1 MKSVRPY
8 LQEAKDEI
16 VGRYRQSGLLQKKF
30 CERPDVPITTVTLR
44 KWLKQDEAGRSGS
57 VLQKTKHQPASD
69 MNIVCY
75 NVGSQSGSR
84 SGARNGEGLSL
95 EEMVLFQQQVH
106 DLCLMLYRLP
116 CSREGSNML
125 ARIRGFLR

>member
-16 VGRYRQSGLLQKKF
+16 VGRYRQSGLFQKKF
-30 CERPDVPITTVTLR
+30 CERVDVPITAVTLR
-44 KWLKQDEAGRSGS
+44 KWLKQAEAGRSGS
-57 VLQKTKHQPASD
+57 VLQKTKHQSASD

-84 SGARNGEGLSL
+84 SGARNGEGMSL
-95 EEMVLFQQQVH
+95 EEMVVFQQQGREK
-106 DLCLMLYRLP
+106 CT
-116 CSREGSNML
+116 CSD
-125 ARIRGFLR
+125 

>member
-1 MKSVRPY
+1 M
-8 LQEAKDEI
+8 QEAKDEI
-16 VGRYRQSGLLQKKF
+16 VGRYRQSGLSQKKF
-30 CERPDVPITTVTLR
+30 CERVDVPITAVTLR
-44 KWLKQDEAGRSGS
+44 KWLKQAECDRSGS
-57 VLQKTKHQPASD
+57 VLQKTKHQRASE

-84 SGARNGEGLSL
+84 SGAMNGEGMSL
-95 EEMVLFQQQVH
+95 EEMVVFQQQVH

-116 CSREGSNML
+116 CSREGRNVL